1 MKLFERPPT
10 EEKILYQGRMHW
22 IVYTGSLL
30 WLVFGLIILRGGE
43 ANKTAGGMFLLIAII
58 TGIFTFFKIK
68 TAYYIVS
75 EKLIAIQTGVL
86 YRLSFE
92 MAFSKIVDVR
102 VKQGIVGK
110 HFDFGTVIILG
121 ADGTRD
127 VFHRIAAP
135 NELRR
140 EIIERIPSK

>member
-1 MKLFERPPT
+1 MKLFERSPT
-10 EEKILYQGRMHW
+10 KEKILYQGRMHW
-22 IVYTGSLL
+22 IVYSGSLL

-43 ANKTAGGMFLLIAII
+43 ANQATGGMFLLIAIS
-58 TGIFTFFKIK
+58 TGIFTFCKIK
-68 TAYYIVS
+68 TSYYLVG
-75 EKLIAIQTGVL
+75 EEWIAFQTGVL
-86 YRLSFE
+86 YRLTFE
-92 MAFSKIVDVR
+92 LAHSKIVDVE
-102 VKQGIVGK
+102 VKQGIMGK

-140 EIIERIPSK
+140 EIVERIPSK